1 MKSRRYVPYPASRA
15 KIVQLEHENALLKQE
30 NTKLRQL
37 ANVDPLTGL
46 LNRRA
51 FDEAF
56 HVEVSR
62 ASRTGETITVVFV
75 DLDHFKRI
83 NDTHGH
89 PVGDEILCKLAHVL
103 KDSCRK
109 TDLIARMGGEEF
121 AIVFTGESAV
131 SNLAHVDKIRK
142 IIKNKLIIS
151 IDDHPQICVTASF
164 GMAESNGHHAIA
176 DLFKQ
181 ADAALYRAK
190 QSGRDRVIH
199 SSLH

>member
-1 MKSRRYVPYPASRA
+1 M
-15 KIVQLEHENALLKQE
+15 HENAKLKQE
-30 NTKLRQL
+30 NTQLKQL

-51 FDEAF
+51 LDEAF

-62 ASRTGETITVVFV
+62 ASRTGETITVVFI

-89 PVGDEILCKLAHVL
+89 PVGDEVLRKLGSILK
-103 KDSCRK
+103 KTTRK
-109 TDLIARMGGEEF
+109 TDLVARMGGEEF

-131 SNLAHVDKIRK
+131 SNLAHVNHIRTVV
-142 IIKNKLIIS
+142 KNELIFES
-151 IDDHPQICVTASF
+151 DDHPQICVTASF

-181 ADAALYRAK
+181 ADEALYRAK